1 MEEGGRGGREWRE
14 RRRER
19 RWKGIRR
26 KVEERRASEREEDE
40 GEREGR

>member
-1 MEEGGRGGREWRE
+1 MSDRREKRREGVEEEGIGGREWRE

-26 KVEERRASEREEDE
+26 KVEERRAR
-40 GEREGR
+40 R